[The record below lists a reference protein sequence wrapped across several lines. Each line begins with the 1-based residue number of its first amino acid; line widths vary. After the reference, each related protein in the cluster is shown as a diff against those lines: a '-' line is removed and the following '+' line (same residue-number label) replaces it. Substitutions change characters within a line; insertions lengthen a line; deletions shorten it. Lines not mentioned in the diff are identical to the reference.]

1 MNPQVEKRL
10 EQVHA
15 RIDQLRQVLAQ
26 ASATIADN
34 ATERQAM
41 REEQFRQR
49 KEIVTLEHKGREFDV
64 IQSQN
69 ERLSAQQADLH
80 QRVRT
85 ALSTTRA
92 LAQELRQK

>member
-1 MNPQVEKRL
+1 VNPQVEKRL
-10 EQVHA
+10 ELVHA

-64 IQSQN
+64 IQGQN
-69 ERLSAQQADLH
+69 ERLSVQQADLH